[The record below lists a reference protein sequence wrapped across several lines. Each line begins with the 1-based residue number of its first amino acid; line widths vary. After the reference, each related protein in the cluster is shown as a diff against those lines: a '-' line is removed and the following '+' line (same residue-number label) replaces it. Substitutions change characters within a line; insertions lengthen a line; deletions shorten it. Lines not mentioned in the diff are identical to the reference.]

1 MIHDIHSWRITENH
15 FFYLIGLVILF
26 ELDSAI
32 FCKISDTKVICK
44 RACQCGERAIDQRSC
59 LRQHPRA
66 AVSPRASLT
75 FQPGKATQTTGLGEC
90 PNDINS
96 NRYLGM

>member
-1 MIHDIHSWRITENH
+1 M
-15 FFYLIGLVILF
+15 IGLVILF
-26 ELDSAI
+26 KLDSAI

-44 RACQCGERAIDQRSC
+44 RARQCGERAIDQRSC

-75 FQPGKATQTTGLGEC
+75 FQPGKATQTTGVGEC
-90 PNDINS
+90 PNARLVYGKIHEKIQG
-96 NRYLGM
+96 LGLMT